1 MIIMVMVVILMV
13 MMMVTMIMVMT
24 MTMMM
29 IIINNCPGNVL
40 VSFPLPPLFLAREIL
55 RQT

>member
-1 MIIMVMVVILMV
+1 MMIMMVMVVILMV
-13 MMMVTMIMVMT
+13 IMVMT